1 MADKNKKKFGFY
13 LTNVDSVDEFPSEQ
27 SKGFG
32 RYLDKNDDEIV
43 EIQKKLKDI
52 EEEMDRQDEIY
63 RQNCFDNLDNI

>member
-1 MADKNKKKFGFY
+1 MEPLKR
-13 LTNVDSVDEFPSEQ
+13 SI
-27 SKGFG
+27 FG

-52 EEEMDRQDEIY
+52 EEEMDRQDETY